1 MGGVGAGSEKRRGT
15 CLSTFFSD
23 HNGSLL
29 RRQPKHTNA
38 PYVGNVTGPLMEGVQ
53 PFMQWELQSG
63 MGDFWEQVCLQVI
76 TSWQG
81 SELFRLLAAD
91 HALQYRRMHNHKG

>member
-1 MGGVGAGSEKRRGT
+1 MFRRRGGGGGGSEKRRGT

-53 PFMQWELQSG
+53 LIIQKQGLMISAVPDGEDSEASNRSRKGSG
-63 MGDFWEQVCLQVI
+63 
-76 TSWQG
+76 
-81 SELFRLLAAD
+81 
-91 HALQYRRMHNHKG
+91 